1 LPLIFFLTEELIRK
15 WKKSSYSS
23 SWPYMYWW

>member
-1 LPLIFFLTEELIRK
+1 LPLIFFLKEELIRK

-23 SWPYMYWW
+23 NWPYMYL